1 MKSLLRSCFLADP
14 TDSESLSIQNYHA
27 MMESGLGFDQPEDI
41 VVWQFVQDF
50 FKGHG
55 HIPTLQTMRSHYER
69 VQEMDVVDRLERL
82 ALLKPRTRGDFL
94 TYLENKASDRR
105 TKIVLDLAKEM
116 AKIASTGIEIKNG
129 KETIKLH
136 GAIDAIRYALDKS
149 HDIVAPTLGSKLSG
163 NIMTDEDDFNARYDK
178 VKSDPMYGMG
188 QWCGISQIDTT
199 LNGAK
204 RYELWL
210 HTAFTGGLKST
221 FALHWAYIQAVYF
234 GNSSIYF
241 SLEMPY
247 IQCRNLLCAMH
258 SAHEDFKEIR
268 AQLGIPGLGLDYEK
282 IRDGLLNPNEE
293 KFLKEYVVPSL
304 MNKTPTC
311 DHKGSKF
318 SMNPRDY
325 GDIHIE
331 VSDPDKTDF
340 TINDLRSRAE
350 LIFAKTPFSLIFL
363 DHVGLMSSRGKYG
376 NTTDKLNEVIRDLK
390 RLAMSFNRGMG
401 IAVVGLFQISREGY
415 RSAEKN
421 GGRYNLTHLSY
432 ANEAERSSDIVTA
445 AWIDDDLRRLGRAIF
460 QCLKSRD
467 QKPFDRISVRVEF
480 TCRRMLTDNTAV
492 EEIDEKIKANKGE
505 YDKVKPI
512 EHPVQDLID

>member
-1 MKSLLRSCFLADP
+1 MKTLLRSCFLADP
-14 TDSESLSIQNYHA
+14 NDSEPLTSQNYHA
-27 MMESGLGFDQPEDI
+27 MVESGLGFDQPEDN
-41 VVWQFVQDF
+41 VVWQYIQDF

-55 HIPTLQTMRSHYER
+55 HIPSLQTMRSHYER
-69 VQEMDVVDRLERL
+69 VQEMDIVDRLERL
-82 ALLKPRTRGDFL
+82 ALLKTRTRGDFL

-116 AKIASTGIEIKNG
+116 AKIASTGIEIKTG

-163 NIMTDEDDFNARYDK
+163 NIMTDEDDFNTRYDR
-178 VKSDPMYGMG
+178 VKADPLYGVG

-204 RYELWL
+204 TYELWL

-234 GNSSIYF
+234 GNSSVYF

-282 IRDGLLNPNEE
+282 IRDGTLNPNEE
-293 KFLKEYVVPSL
+293 RFLKEYVAPSL

-311 DHKGSKF
+311 DHKGSKY
-318 SMNPRDY
+318 SVNPRDY

-340 TINDLRSRAE
+340 TIADLRVRAE
-350 LIFAKTPFSLIFL
+350 LIFAKTPFKLIFL
-363 DHVGLMSSRGKYG
+363 DHVGLMSPRGRHS
-376 NTTDKLNEVIRDLK
+376 NTTERLNEVIRDLK

-415 RSAEKN
+415 KAAEKN

-432 ANEAERSSDIVTA
+432 ANEAERSSDIVTSTF
-445 AWIDDDLRRLGRAIF
+445 IDDDLRKLGRAIF

-480 TCRRMLTDNTAV
+480 SCRRLLTDNTAV